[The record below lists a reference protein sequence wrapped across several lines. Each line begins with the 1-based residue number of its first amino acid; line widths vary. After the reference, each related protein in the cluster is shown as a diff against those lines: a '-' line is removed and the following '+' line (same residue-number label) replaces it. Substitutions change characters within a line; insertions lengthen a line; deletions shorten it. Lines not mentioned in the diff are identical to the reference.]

1 MTHKEILDFWFQNE
15 KKWFNW
21 WDDFDQEI
29 TKKFIEDFEKAS
41 LWEYDTWQ
49 ENPKSLLALIIL
61 LDQFSR
67 NIFRW
72 DKKAFEYDFKALYFT
87 KLWLKKWFLDK
98 LEDKEKIFFIMSLM
112 HSESLEDQELCVQLF
127 EELSKENDLFKNN
140 VKFAIEHRD
149 IVKKFGR
156 FPHRNKVLWRQST
169 PEEIEFLK
177 VHNWF

>member
-1 MTHKEILDFWFQNE
+1 MIHKEILDFWFQNE

-21 WDDFDQEI
+21 WDDFDKEI
-29 TKKFIEDFEKAS
+29 TKKFIKNFEKAS

-87 KLWLKKWFLDK
+87 KLWLK
-98 LEDKEKIFFIMSLM
+98 
-112 HSESLEDQELCVQLF
+112 
-127 EELSKENDLFKNN
+127 NDF
-140 VKFAIEHRD
+140 
-149 IVKKFGR
+149 
-156 FPHRNKVLWRQST
+156 
-169 PEEIEFLK
+169 
-177 VHNWF
+177 